1 MITIG
6 TMPRNNVTK
15 DELTTRVL
23 KIKNELYNGM
33 HYGKG
38 GEWHDG
44 AHDALNKVLDIL
56 KEYRA

>member
-6 TMPRNNVTK
+6 TMPRNNMSK
-15 DELTTRVL
+15 DEIKCRVL
-23 KIKNELYNGM
+23 KLKDELYNGLQF
-33 HYGKG
+33 GKS

-56 KEYRA
+56 QEYRS